1 MITRESFDHLIIRC
15 PSLGGEVPFS
25 YCRKQQGGGKPC
37 PRLPG
42 CWMDRKGVDMEA
54 YLTSFFTP
62 EELTAFFR
70 QSPQGR
76 MDVLLL
82 NLERVKNMQQEQR
95 ENTHQEQQTNMQQE
109 QREKLIAAIQEKA
122 PEGKITCETAT
133 RLADEHQISRREMG
147 NLLNELKIKIRGCQ
161 LGCF

>member
-1 MITRESFDHLIIRC
+1 M
-15 PSLGGEVPFS
+15 PFS

-42 CWMDRKGVDMEA
+42 CWMDRKDA
-54 YLTSFFTP
+54 DIQTYLTSFYTP

-76 MDVLLL
+76 MDVLLF
-82 NLERVKNMQQEQR
+82 NLERVKNMQQERQ
-95 ENTHQEQQTNMQQE
+95 ENTRQGQQD
-109 QREKLIAAIQEKA
+109 QREKLITAIREKA
-122 PEGKITCETAT
+122 PEGKITCSVAT
-133 RLADEHQISRREMG
+133 RLADEHHISRREMG
-147 NLLNELKIKIRGCQ
+147 NLLNELKIKIMGCQ